1 MLPFTV
7 ALRPGEPIVE
17 QVVYA
22 VTRAIATGQLRTA
35 DAFPSVRALSHELK
49 INPNTAHKIVAV
61 LTEQGLLDVRPG
73 VGTVIA
79 TPRAGS
85 AAARSLVLESDA
97 ERLVVEA
104 RQSGVLLPDLLQAI
118 RRHWARTVAR
128 VRVTR

>member
-49 INPNTAHKIVAV
+49 INPNTAHRIVAV

-79 TPRAGS
+79 TPEPAAPRPAAWYWRAMRSAWWSRPGS
-85 AAARSLVLESDA
+85 PACCCQISCRRFAGIGRERS
-97 ERLVVEA
+97 
-104 RQSGVLLPDLLQAI
+104 
-118 RRHWARTVAR
+118 HR